1 MKKLSYLLLLLVGFF
16 LTALPAFA
24 AEETVAD
31 HAGLFTEQE
40 IQKLN
45 EEAEALNAK
54 IKGEVFIQTTNS
66 NTGDIELYT
75 DRYLSRRIG
84 NDNNGSALVIDMAQR
99 KFHVSTSGNMIDY
112 LTDSRLDKLL
122 DAVFDQMAE
131 GNYYQAALV
140 YLQKAEGFVEAG
152 VPADHYRIDRDTGKI
167 TYYKVI
173 TPLEI
178 AICR

>member
-16 LTALPAFA
+16 LTTLPAFA

-84 NDNNGSALVIDMAQR
+84 NDNNGSALVIDMSQR
-99 KFHVSTSGNMIDY
+99 NFTF
-112 LTDSRLDKLL
+112 RL
-122 DAVFDQMAE
+122 
-131 GNYYQAALV
+131 
-140 YLQKAEGFVEAG
+140 
-152 VPADHYRIDRDTGKI
+152 
-167 TYYKVI
+167 
-173 TPLEI
+173 LET
-178 AICR
+178 